1 MLSFL
6 NRQEVCMKPDP
17 KEKSQKDNSESQR
30 CNRDK
35 EPNWK
40 DKHKA
45 PPDGAAVRKEPG
57 VE

>member
-1 MLSFL
+1 
-6 NRQEVCMKPDP
+6 MKPDP

>member
-1 MLSFL
+1 
-6 NRQEVCMKPDP
+6 MKPDP
-17 KEKSQKDNSESQR
+17 KEKNQKDNPKSQQR
-30 CNRDK
+30 NRDK
-35 EPNWK
+35 EPDYK